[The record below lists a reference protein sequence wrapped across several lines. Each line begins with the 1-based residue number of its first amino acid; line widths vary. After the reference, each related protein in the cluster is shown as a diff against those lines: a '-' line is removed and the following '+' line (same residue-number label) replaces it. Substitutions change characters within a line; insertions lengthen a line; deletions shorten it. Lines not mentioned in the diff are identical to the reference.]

1 LLIIKRWLCKPPF
14 LLTLSLPDTQE
25 DVFMFSNK
33 TTEQIKL
40 ETRPSS
46 SGAKSFYN
54 NPKYRGWIYQSLL
67 LVFLVGFFYTIVSNT
82 LDNMAAQGIKSGFSF
97 LNTSAGF
104 DVLMSLLPF
113 QTTDSY
119 LKIFSI
125 GILNTVLVSVVGII
139 FATILGFIFGVAYF
153 SRNYLIRK
161 ISIIYV
167 EIFRNIPVILQVIF
181 WYTIFNSLP
190 IARESFNIADSIFL
204 NVTGLYIPQLVGESG
219 SSLVYGA
226 IVAAIIGVFIIK
238 RWATKRQEVTGEQF
252 PILWTS
258 LALLIGLPLLALIV
272 SGVPFHFD
280 YPALKGF
287 NFRGG
292 TTIIPEFISLAV
304 ALSIYTGAF
313 IAEAVR
319 AGIQSV
325 PEGQTEAAR
334 SIGLKESKIMS
345 LIIVPQAMRVITP
358 MLNSEYQ
365 SLVKNTTIA
374 TAIGYPELFTVFAG
388 SALNQVGQAVEI
400 MFMTLA
406 IYFAINMTIS
416 FVMNHWNKR
425 TELTTR

>member
-1 LLIIKRWLCKPPF
+1 M
-14 LLTLSLPDTQE
+14 SDTIVARYSE
-25 DVFMFSNK
+25 EVPMFSNK

-46 SGAKSFYN
+46 VGAKSFYN
-54 NPKYRGWIYQSLL
+54 NPKYRGWIYQSFL
-67 LVFLVGFFYTIVSNT
+67 LVFLLGFFYTIVSNT

-104 DVLMSLLPF
+104 DVLMTLLPF
-113 QTTDSY
+113 ETTDSY
-119 LKIFSI
+119 TKIFVI
-125 GILNTVLVSVVGII
+125 GILNTILVSAVGII
-139 FATILGFIFGVAYF
+139 FSTILGFIFGIAYF
-153 SRNYLIRK
+153 SRNFLIKK

-167 EIFRNIPVILQVIF
+167 EVFRNIPVILQVIF
-181 WYTIFNSLP
+181 WYTVFNLLP
-190 IARESFNIADSIFL
+190 IARESINIGDSIFL
-204 NVTGLYIPQLVGESG
+204 NVTGLYLPRLVDESG
-219 SSLVYGA
+219 SGFVYASVLIAVIGA
-226 IVAAIIGVFIIK
+226 FAIK

-252 PILWTS
+252 PIFRAN
-258 LALLIGLPLLALIV
+258 LALLVFLPLIV
-272 SGVPFHFD
+272 LFISGVPFHFD

-287 NFRGG
+287 NFKGG
-292 TTIIPEFISLAV
+292 ITIIPEFISLAV

-325 PEGQTEAAR
+325 PQGQTEAAR
-334 SIGLKESKIMS
+334 SLGLKESKIMS
-345 LIIVPQAMRVITP
+345 LIIVPQSMRVITP

-406 IYFAINMTIS
+406 IYFAINMVIS
-416 FVMNHWNKR
+416 FVMNHFNKR
-425 TELTTR
+425 SELTTR

>member
-1 LLIIKRWLCKPPF
+1 
-14 LLTLSLPDTQE
+14 
-25 DVFMFSNK
+25 
-33 TTEQIKL
+33 
-40 ETRPSS
+40 
-46 SGAKSFYN
+46 
-54 NPKYRGWIYQSLL
+54 
-67 LVFLVGFFYTIVSNT
+67 VG
-82 LDNMAAQGIKSGFSF
+82 D
-97 LNTSAGF
+97 
-104 DVLMSLLPF
+104 
-113 QTTDSY
+113 
-119 LKIFSI
+119 
-125 GILNTVLVSVVGII
+125 
-139 FATILGFIFGVAYF
+139 
-153 SRNYLIRK
+153 
-161 ISIIYV
+161 
-167 EIFRNIPVILQVIF
+167 
-181 WYTIFNSLP
+181 
-190 IARESFNIADSIFL
+190 
-204 NVTGLYIPQLVGESG
+204 SG
-219 SSLVYGA
+219 SGLVYGA
-226 IVAAIIGVFIIK
+226 IVAAIIGVFSIK

-334 SIGLKESKIMS
+334 SIGMKESKIMS

-416 FVMNHWNKR
+416 FVMNHLNKR

>member
-1 LLIIKRWLCKPPF
+1 
-14 LLTLSLPDTQE
+14 
-25 DVFMFSNK
+25 MFSTK
-33 TTEQIKL
+33 TTEQLKL

-46 SGAKSFYN
+46 TGAKSFYN
-54 NPKYRGWIYQSLL
+54 NPKYRAWIYQSFLL
-67 LVFLVGFFYTIVSNT
+67 TFLVGFFYTIVSNT

-97 LNTSAGF
+97 LDSSAGF

-113 QTTDSY
+113 ETTDSY
-119 LKIFSI
+119 FKIFVI
-125 GILNTVLVSVVGII
+125 GILNTILVSAIGII
-139 FATILGFIFGVAYF
+139 FATILGFIFGIAYF
-153 SRNYLIRK
+153 SHNYLIRK

-167 EIFRNIPVILQVIF
+167 EVFRNIPVILQVIF
-181 WYTIFNSLP
+181 WYTVFNSLP
-190 IARESFNIADSIFL
+190 IARESINIGDTVFL
-204 NVTGLYIPQLVGESG
+204 NVTGLYLPQLVGEAGSG
-219 SSLVYGA
+219 FVYGA
-226 IVAAIIGVFIIK
+226 IVMAIIAVFGIK
-238 RWATKRQEVTGEQF
+238 KWAHKRQEASGEQF
-252 PILWTS
+252 PVLWS
-258 LALLIGLPLLALIV
+258 SIAVLVLLPLLALFV

-292 TTIIPEFISLAV
+292 ITVIPELMSLAV

-319 AGIQSV
+319 AGVQSV
-325 PEGQTEAAR
+325 PQGQTEAAR
-334 SIGLKESKIMS
+334 SVGLKESKIMS

-406 IYFAINMTIS
+406 IYFALNMFIS
-416 FVMNHWNKR
+416 FVMNHFNKR

>member
-1 LLIIKRWLCKPPF
+1 
-14 LLTLSLPDTQE
+14 
-25 DVFMFSNK
+25 MFSNK

-46 SGAKSFYN
+46 GGAKSFYN
-54 NPKYRGWIYQSLL
+54 NPTYRGWIYQSLL
-67 LVFLVGFFYTIVSNT
+67 LIFLVGFFYTIVSNT
-82 LDNMAAQGIKSGFSF
+82 LANMEAQGIKSGFSF

-104 DVLMSLLPF
+104 DVLMSLVAF
-113 QTTDSY
+113 ETTDSY
-119 LKIFSI
+119 LKVFTI

-153 SRNYLIRK
+153 SKNYLIRK

-181 WYTIFNSLP
+181 WYTIFNALP
-190 IARESFNIADSIFL
+190 IARESINIGDSIFL
-204 NVTGLYIPQLVGESG
+204 NVTGLYLPQLVGESG
-219 SSLVYGA
+219 SGFVYGA
-226 IVAAIIGVFIIK
+226 LVAAIIGVFIMK
-238 RWATKRQEVTGEQF
+238 RWAAKRQEATGEQF
-252 PILWTS
+252 PVLWSS
-258 LALLIGLPLLALIV
+258 LSLLMGLPLLALLV
-272 SGVPFHFD
+272 SGVPFHLD
-280 YPALKGF
+280 YPSLQGF
-287 NFRGG
+287 NFSGG
-292 TTIIPEFISLAV
+292 TTIIPEFMALAV

-325 PEGQTEAAR
+325 PQGQTEAAR

-365 SLVKNTTIA
+365 SLVKNTTVA

-406 IYFAINMTIS
+406 IYFALNMTIS
-416 FVMNHWNKR
+416 FVMNHFNKR
-425 TELTTR
+425 SELTTR

>member
-1 LLIIKRWLCKPPF
+1 
-14 LLTLSLPDTQE
+14 
-25 DVFMFSNK
+25 MFSKK

-40 ETRPSS
+40 ETRSS
-46 SGAKSFYN
+46 NLGAKYFYN
-54 NPKYRGWIYQSLL
+54 NPKYRAWIYQS
-67 LVFLVGFFYTIVSNT
+67 FLFLFLISFFYSIISNT
-82 LDNMAAQGIKSGFSF
+82 LDNMSAQGIKSGFSF

-125 GILNTVLVSVVGII
+125 GILNTILVSAIGIL
-139 FATILGFIFGVAYF
+139 FSTLLGFIFGIAYF
-153 SRNYLIRK
+153 SRNYLIKK
-161 ISIIYV
+161 IAIIYV
-167 EIFRNIPVILQVIF
+167 EVFRNIPVILQVIF
-181 WYTIFNSLP
+181 WYTVFNALP
-190 IARESFNIADSIFL
+190 IARESLNLGDTIFL
-204 NVTGLYIPQLVGESG
+204 NVTGLYLPMLVGESG
-219 SSLVYGA
+219 SGFVYSALAIA
-226 IVAAIIGVFIIK
+226 IVSVFLVK
-238 RWATKRQEVTGEQF
+238 RWATKRQEKTGEQF

-258 LALLIGLPLLALIV
+258 LGLLFGLPLLALLV

-292 TTIIPEFISLAV
+292 ITIIPELISLAI

-325 PEGQTEAAR
+325 PQGQTEAAR

-345 LIIVPQAMRVITP
+345 LIVVPQSMRVITP

-388 SALNQVGQAVEI
+388 STLNQVGQAVEI
-400 MFMTLA
+400 MFMTLVV
-406 IYFAINMTIS
+406 YFCINMTIS
-416 FVMNHWNKR
+416 LVMNRFNKR
-425 TELTTR
+425 SELTTR